1 MNERFYLDTS
11 IWLDFFEDR
20 NEHNL
25 KKGDF
30 AKNLISEIVENGDKI
45 VVSEVIKNELI
56 GLKFSH
62 YDIENLF
69 FPYRKIIILVYST
82 KKQFGKAK
90 DISKK
95 RNIPLLDALH
105 AILARDY
112 GAIMVTRDRHFQEL
126 LDIIK
131 SKKPEEII

>member
-1 MNERFYLDTS
+1 MGERFYLDTS

-30 AKNLISEIVENGDKI
+30 AKKLISKIVENGDKI
-45 VVSEVIKNELI
+45 IVSEVIKNELI

-62 YDIENLF
+62 YDVENLF
-69 FPYRKIIILVYST
+69 FPYGRIIIIVYST

-95 RNIPLLDALH
+95 RNIPLFDALH
-105 AILARDY
+105 AILARDC
-112 GAIMVTRDRHFQEL
+112 GAI
-126 LDIIK
+126 IW
-131 SKKPEEII
+131 